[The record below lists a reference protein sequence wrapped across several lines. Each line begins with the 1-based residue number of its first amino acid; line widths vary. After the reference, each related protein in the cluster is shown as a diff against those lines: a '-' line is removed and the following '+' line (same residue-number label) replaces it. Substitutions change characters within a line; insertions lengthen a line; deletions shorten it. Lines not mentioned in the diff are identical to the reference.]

1 MDLKKK
7 LEFDKVLEHTKRFA
21 LSDMGRAKLD
31 EQTSTRTLDDLDA
44 MLRKVHQLK
53 LLFESGDE
61 LPIPAFPDTRELL
74 KKLTVVAH
82 FLEPKE
88 LLSVAISL
96 RVASQLKKFIFN
108 RRETYP
114 NLNHLTENLWI
125 EKTLQY
131 EIGRIVDESGE
142 IRNTASDALAFIR
155 SSLIEKRE
163 LLRRKMDSLLRRY
176 AEQSMLM
183 DDSVT
188 IRNGRLVLG
197 FRIEHKYQIQGFI
210 HDISQSGQTVFIEPS
225 ATLTI
230 NNEIRDLEIQES
242 REIVRILRE
251 MTERLGEQRENLL
264 LNQDVLAQ
272 FDAIYAKSK
281 LALATKA
288 VMPMLSESKSIRL
301 NDAFHPWLLITNQ
314 KHGKKTVPISVELG
328 EENRILV
335 ISGPNAGGKS
345 VAMKTVGLLTLML
358 QHGFLLPCREDSIF
372 PIFDHVFVEI
382 GDEQSIENDLS
393 TFSSH
398 LRNLKEILD
407 DATCESLVLIDEI
420 CSGTDPDEGSAL
432 ATAILESLLTRK
444 SLSIVTTHQGTLKA
458 YAHNREG
465 ITNGS
470 MQYDTENLLPT
481 YVFQSN
487 LPGNSFALEMAR
499 RMKFAPH
506 ILENA
511 AKFMGETR
519 HRLETLIT
527 DLSRELQVQ
536 SLEKYKFEN
545 ERKEYERLKS
555 EYQQKLNALEDER
568 KTLRRK
574 SLQEGK
580 RVLAE
585 ANQLIEKAV
594 SEVRESQA
602 NKDSVKQARRD
613 IEKKRRE
620 LAANEAKIY
629 AEKKPAP
636 VDSSIGTGDKVKLQD
651 THTVGEVIEMSG
663 DDVVVAFGSFRM
675 KTSLRKLE
683 KVSNKEARKMT
694 RETEQLK
701 VSVSTNY
708 DTDMASTR
716 LDLRGLLGDEAILRV
731 DKFIDATI
739 ANKLHRVDIIH
750 GKGTGAL
757 RRRVMDYLK
766 SDKRVKSFRLG
777 NWDEGGAGVTVVDVI
792 D

>member
-21 LSDMGRAKLD
+21 LSNMGREKLD
-31 EQTSTRTLDDLDA
+31 EQTPAQSLTKLDSE
-44 MLRKVHQLK
+44 LRKVHELK
-53 LLFESGDE
+53 LLFESGEE
-61 LPIPAFPDTRELL
+61 LPIPAFPDTRDLL
-74 KKLTVVAH
+74 KKLGVVAH

-88 LLSVAISL
+88 LLSLAMSL

-114 NLNHLTENLWI
+114 HLNALTENLWI

-142 IRNTASDALAFIR
+142 VRNTASDALAFIR

-225 ATLTI
+225 ATLTV

-251 MTERLGEQRENLL
+251 MSERLGEERENLF
-264 LNQDVLAQ
+264 LNQEVLAE
-272 FDAIYAKSK
+272 FDAIYAKAK
-281 LALATKA
+281 LALATGA
-288 VMPMLSESKSIRL
+288 AMPMLGEEKSVRL
-301 NDAFHPWLLITNQ
+301 NEAFHPWLLISNRKQ
-314 KHGKKTVPISVELG
+314 EKRTVPISLELG
-328 EENRILV
+328 TENRVLV

-345 VAMKTVGLLTLML
+345 VAMKTVGLLCLML
-358 QHGFLLPCREDSIF
+358 QHGFLLPCREDSVF
-372 PIFDHVFVEI
+372 PIFDRLFVEI

-407 DATCESLVLIDEI
+407 NATNESLVLIDEI

-432 ATAILESLLTRK
+432 ATAVLESLLSRK
-444 SLSIVTTHQGTLKA
+444 ALGIVTTHQGTLKA
-458 YAHNREG
+458 YAHNRDG

-481 YVFQSN
+481 YVFQPN

-499 RMKFAPH
+499 RMKFPPH
-506 ILENA
+506 VMENA

-519 HRLETLIT
+519 HRLESLIT
-527 DLSRELQVQ
+527 DLSREIQVQ

-545 ERKEYERLKS
+545 ERKEYERLKA
-555 EYQQKLNALEDER
+555 EYQQKLTELEEE
-568 KTLRRK
+568 RK
-574 SLQEGK
+574 SLRQKSLQDAK
-580 RVLAE
+580 RVLAD

-594 SEVRESQA
+594 ADVRESQA
-602 NKDSVKQARRD
+602 DKDAVKQARRD

-620 LAANEAKIY
+620 LAVNEAEIF
-629 AEKKPAP
+629 AEQKSAP
-636 VDSSIGTGDKVKLQD
+636 VNMSIDIGDKVKLQD
-651 THTVGEVIEMSG
+651 THTVGEVIDITD
-663 DDVVVAFGSFRM
+663 DDVTVAFGSFRM

-683 KVSNKEARKMT
+683 KVSNKEARKME
-694 RETEQLK
+694 RQGEQQK
-701 VSVSTNY
+701 ISVSTNY
-708 DTDMASTR
+708 DTEMLSTR
-716 LDLRGLLGDEAILRV
+716 LDLRGLLGDEAILRI

-757 RRRVMDYLK
+757 RKRVMDYLK
-766 SDKRVKSFRLG
+766 GDKRVKSFRLG
-777 NWDEGGAGVTVVDVI
+777 NWDEGGAGVTVVDVV